1 MTPTPLSDTDIIVA
15 AWLATNPTEAE
26 PGSYPKLLYNVNLP
40 PVLVHTAEEEHNMG
54 SAWRPV
60 NLLAPD
66 GPLPDV
72 PPVTIDP
79 TSAAVSAAGGSGTFH
94 VTIDG
99 PGISDTWTATT
110 DAGADWLTVT
120 PDTPQSVDG
129 DVTYTADANLGAER
143 TANINVNGKTFAITQ
158 AAGV

>member
-1 MTPTPLSDTDIIVA
+1 MQQPLTDTDTVVA

-26 PGSYPKLLYNVNLP
+26 PGSYPRLLYNVNLP
-40 PVLVHTAEEEHNMG
+40 PVLVHTAEEEANMG

-79 TSAAVSAAGGSGTFH
+79 TSAAVAAAGESGSFA
-94 VTIDG
+94 VTLTG
-99 PGISDTWTATT
+99 PGLSGTWTAEK
-110 DAGADWLTVT
+110 DAAADWLTVT
-120 PDTPQSVDG
+120 PDTPQSTDG
-129 DVTYTADANLGAER
+129 DVNYTAAPNLGAER